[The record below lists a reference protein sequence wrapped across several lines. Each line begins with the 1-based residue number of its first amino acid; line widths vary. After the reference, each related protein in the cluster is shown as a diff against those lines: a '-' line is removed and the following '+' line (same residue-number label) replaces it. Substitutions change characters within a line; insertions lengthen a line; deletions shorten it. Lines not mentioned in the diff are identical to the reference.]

1 MNVAILAFEIS
12 KNIKGRNK
20 VKMKKLGL
28 ILQGFIFPVL
38 SIFFAVSIIGCGG
51 APEVSFSSAV
61 KGGAVSEALQL
72 GLKES
77 SLTRK
82 GGIVYY
88 EAEAKGGEY
97 FSPRETDDP
106 LIVTAYGPVGELPV
120 EMKRPDIYVTFNQP
134 MVPLSKL
141 GDPLKTHP
149 HLSIEPPVDGF
160 FRWYGSRLL
169 SFEPSQP
176 FDGQREYRVSLKRG
190 IASLGG
196 KKLDEALEFTFH
208 TEHLDFSQVYAG
220 KPESFG
226 LVDQDDVPPET
237 ARHITCEF
245 TWPVNPE
252 FTASFLSVR
261 SGNTEYSFR
270 AERPGE
276 ESFDGPEQR
285 LERTLVL
292 TLDRILPEDSDVQV
306 VLKSGAASDEG
317 YLGRTEESMRSFRT
331 LKPFIFRRM
340 RSYSYTF
347 PGSDKGDANP
357 LFLEFS
363 HPLGETEPE
372 EIAPFITT
380 SLEVDDIAD
389 HIEIWDNIIKLNN
402 LPVDYE
408 SVYRVDIASGLR
420 DVHGRSLASGES
432 LEVEVGPATRYYY
445 FPDTGSRMLEAQF
458 DPKIIYEYQ
467 NVFDGLWHISSIED
481 PYSSFDA
488 KALEPYDF
496 SSLPRNTKHF
506 EVLDLSPYLNPQGFG
521 TVGISWNFGEEKKGK
536 RNPWEQRNLQ
546 LQVTDIGIT
555 TRIAHNRALVWA
567 ASLST
572 GEPIAGARVELLR
585 NRTALAETLT
595 DESGL
600 GEIFFSEG
608 EYSRLFLVDGRDR
621 LRIRVSNGADR
632 AEFIPNGSHN
642 QYHFGVYSFTRPG
655 SIEEERMEAFIFTDR
670 GLYRKGET
678 VTFRGIDRS
687 WSAGKYSPYRG
698 PYTLEVSERRYRAEV
713 FHRAEGTSS
722 ASGGFYGSF
731 TLPEDLEPGQYR
743 IIYRREGHTEELPF
757 TVAEFRRAAF
767 EVKLESPERLLY
779 SGDTVNMT
787 GTARFLSGGSLA
799 GGLYHSLWMREPW
812 SYVPP
817 GTSWRDYR
825 FAPRRWGGLQVVEE
839 DRGALDGTGTVLLS
853 LESGGDQIPGLP
865 YRYQAELAVR
875 DQSRQELAARTSALV
890 HPAAFY
896 IGSRFLD
903 GHEGSWSTFVKAG
916 EKVSVEA
923 VFVRPDGAAYSGLRK
938 EIRGELIRRSWQVSR
953 QRGVYDRLNNRYEL
967 VEEPVSAFDLEAGK
981 EKLEFEITP
990 PEAGEYVLRISAA
1003 DGEGRRALSEID
1015 FYATG
1020 SSYVQWNQPDPGD
1033 IELVPDREQYSP
1045 GDTARIL
1052 VKSPLPSGTYLL
1064 TVEREGI
1071 VEERFVD
1078 LSGSAATIDVPVRG
1092 EHIPVVYVAL
1102 SSHTRRS
1109 EAPKS
1114 YFDPDLGKPRGL
1126 FGIARLRV
1134 SPESLALDVSVSQ
1147 DKTLYRP
1154 GEEGRARIR
1163 VSSGGVPVE
1172 AAEVTLL
1179 AVDRGV
1185 VDLVDY
1191 HVPDPMSFFYA
1202 EHKFPLGVLGAD
1214 SRSLLINPVTYE
1226 VRDLQGGD
1234 GDDEGKLERRKD
1246 FSPLAVF
1253 EPVLLTG
1260 PDGYA
1265 EAVFTLPDTLTTYR
1279 VTAVAVK
1286 GNRFGLKE
1294 EELAVRNPITMRAAL
1309 PRKLRM
1315 RDTAEA
1321 GVVLTNL
1328 SAEVQEIDL
1337 ACTSPEPEI
1346 RVHGES
1352 RKSLSLGPG
1361 ESREVTFTL
1370 LAEESGEAK
1379 LEFTLRSGVLSEIL
1393 ESTLTVDTPLVRES
1407 FTIAG
1412 TLDESDTAQE
1422 ALLVPS
1428 SIAPGYGSISLRLS
1442 PNPLGPLKDLVE
1454 RLLKTDYE
1462 ILEGEMF
1469 RVLPHLVL
1477 KDKLEFFNTVHD
1489 SREVEKFFTMLKG
1502 YQNRDGGFGYRPG
1515 GEYSSAWLSVRLAHY
1530 LALAR
1535 DGDFEVQ
1542 EPDTDRL
1549 MAYLK
1554 GLYGN
1559 GKLSDFTRIYS
1570 LYVRSLL
1577 GDRPE
1582 EEMQDALSR
1591 GDAQGIS
1598 GYALLALSFNEIG
1611 RPDKGG
1617 EILERVRKF
1626 LKLGTR
1632 SLDITETYEKR
1643 FYFDSELTALSL
1655 LQMALHSLDD
1665 PASLLT
1671 QVQNTLIQRQR
1682 YGRWGTLN
1690 DSTWVLISFAESFRD
1705 FIESSGELNAEVSLQ
1720 GQTILS
1726 ASSENPEPVSAELP
1740 LFEEPAASL
1749 PRDTLL
1755 PLSFNRSGSSPVFYS
1770 GTISYGL
1777 PAEAALPR
1785 DEGFSVYTSMESLD
1799 GKKVTTL
1806 AAGETYR
1813 VRVTVSSARDRS
1825 MALLRVPVPS
1835 GCEIVDANLVSTR
1848 SYAEEGG
1855 ADSVSFQRETVYGE
1869 EITVLDEGYYY
1880 PDLMIFRSLAPERK
1894 ILDNEARCYF
1904 RHFYAGQQKLDFL
1917 VRATGKGIF
1926 PTPPAEIRGIYEE
1939 EVFGRGAGRLVIIE

>member
-1 MNVAILAFEIS
+1 
-12 KNIKGRNK
+12 
-20 VKMKKLGL
+20 MKKRSL
-28 ILQGFIFPVL
+28 IFHRFIFPVVF
-38 SIFFAVSIIGCGG
+38 IFFAVSIAGCG
-51 APEVSFSSAV
+51 ADPEVSLASAV

-77 SLTRK
+77 PQTRE

-88 EAEAKGGEY
+88 EAEAGKGEY

-106 LIVTAYGPVGELPV
+106 LTVTAYGPEGELPV

-134 MVPLSKL
+134 MVPLSRL
-141 GDPLKTHP
+141 GEPRKTHP

-176 FDGQREYRVSLKRG
+176 FEGQREYRVSLKRG

-196 KKLDEALEFTFH
+196 KKLQEALEFSFH
-208 TEHLDFSQVYAG
+208 TEHLDFSRVYAG

-245 TWPVNPE
+245 TRPVNPE
-252 FTASFLSVR
+252 YTASFLAIR
-261 SGNTEYSFR
+261 SGNEEYSFR
-270 AERPGE
+270 AERPE
-276 ESFDGPEQR
+276 KESFEGPEKR

-292 TLDRILPEDSDVQV
+292 TLDRTLPEDSDVQV
-306 VLKSGAASDEG
+306 VLKSGAASDKG
-317 YLGRTEESMRSFRT
+317 YLGRTEDSLRSFRT
-331 LKPFIFRRM
+331 LKPFDFRQM
-340 RSYSYTF
+340 RTYSYTF
-347 PGSDKGDANP
+347 PGSDRGDANP

-372 EIAPFITT
+372 EIAPFIST

-389 HIEIWDNIIKLNN
+389 HIEIWDNTIKLNN
-402 LPVDYE
+402 LPVEYE
-408 SVYRVDIASGLR
+408 SVYRVDIAPGLR
-420 DVHGRSLASGES
+420 DVHGRSLAAGES

-467 NVFDGLWHISSIED
+467 NVFDGLWHIASIDD
-481 PYSSFDA
+481 PYASFDA
-488 KALEPYDF
+488 KALKPYDF

-521 TVGISWNFGEEKKGK
+521 SVGISWNFGAEKKGE

-546 LQVTDIGIT
+546 LQVTDIGIS

-567 ASLST
+567 ASLTT

-585 NRTALAETLT
+585 NRTTVAETRTDEFGLAEI
-595 DESGL
+595 S
-600 GEIFFSEG
+600 FAEG
-608 EYSRLFLVDGRDR
+608 EYPRLFLEEGRDR

-642 QYHFGVYSFTRPG
+642 PYRFGVYSFTRPG

-687 WSAGKYSPYRG
+687 WSAGSYSPYQG
-698 PYTLEVSERRYRAEV
+698 PYSLEVSERRYRAEV
-713 FHRAEGTSS
+713 FHRAEGGTT

-731 TLPEDLEPGQYR
+731 SLPEELEPGQYR
-743 IIYRREGHTEELPF
+743 IIYRREGHTEEVPF

-767 EVKLESPERLLY
+767 EVKLEHPERLLV
-779 SGDTVNMT
+779 SGDSINMT
-787 GTARFLSGGSLA
+787 GMARFLSGGSLA
-799 GGLYHSLWMREPW
+799 GGLYHTLWMREPW

-817 GTSWRDYR
+817 GRAWRDYR
-825 FAPRRWGGLQVVEE
+825 FAPRRWGGLQVVSE
-839 DRGALDGTGTVLLS
+839 DRGALDGKGRVLLS
-853 LESGGDQIPGLP
+853 RESGGDQIPGLP

-875 DQSRQELAARTSALV
+875 DQARQELAARASVLV

-903 GHEGSWSTFVKAG
+903 GHDGIWSSFVKAG
-916 EKVSVEA
+916 ENISVEA
-923 VFVRPDGAAYSGLRK
+923 VFVRPDGSVYSGPLK
-938 EIRGELIRRSWQVSR
+938 DIRVELIKRSWQLSR

-967 VEEPVSAFDLEAGK
+967 VEEPVSAFDLKGEK

-1003 DGEGRRALSEID
+1003 DEEGRGALSEID

-1020 SSYVQWNQPDPGD
+1020 SGYVQWNQADPRD
-1033 IELVPDREQYSP
+1033 IELVPDRELYSP
-1045 GDTARIL
+1045 GDTARLL

-1064 TVEREGI
+1064 TLEREGI
-1071 VEERFVD
+1071 IEERFVE
-1078 LSGSAATIDVPVRG
+1078 LSGSAATIEVPVRG
-1092 EHIPVVYVAL
+1092 EHIPVLYVAL
-1102 SSHTRRS
+1102 SSHTPRG
-1109 EAPKS
+1109 EAPTS

-1134 SPESLALDVSVSQ
+1134 SPESLGLDVSVSH
-1147 DKTLYRP
+1147 DKKLYRP

-1163 VSSGGVPVE
+1163 VSSNGVPVE
-1172 AAEVTLL
+1172 GAEVTFL

-1185 VDLVDY
+1185 VDLIDY

-1279 VTAVAVK
+1279 VSAVAVK
-1286 GNRFGLKE
+1286 GNRFGLRE

-1328 SAEVQEIDL
+1328 SGEVQEIDL
-1337 ACTSPEPEI
+1337 QCSSPEPEI
-1346 RVHGES
+1346 QVHGES

-1370 LAEESGEAK
+1370 LARESGEAR

-1393 ESTLTVDTPLVRES
+1393 ESTLRVERPLVRES
-1407 FTIAG
+1407 FTLAG
-1412 TLDESDTAQE
+1412 ALDETDTARE

-1454 RLLKTDYE
+1454 RLLETDYE

-1477 KDKLEFFNTVHD
+1477 KDKLDFFSAVYD
-1489 SREVEKFFTMLKG
+1489 VRGVEKFFSMLTG

-1515 GEYSSAWLSVRLAHY
+1515 GGLSSAWLSVRLAHY

-1535 DGDFEVQ
+1535 EGEIEVQ
-1542 EPDTDRL
+1542 EPDFDRL
-1549 MAYLK
+1549 MQYLK

-1559 GKLSDFTRIYS
+1559 GTVSDFTRIYS

-1582 EEMQDALSR
+1582 DELKDALSR
-1591 GDAQGIS
+1591 GDALGIS
-1598 GYALLALSFNEIG
+1598 GYAFLALSFNEIG
-1611 RPDKGG
+1611 RADKGG

-1655 LQMALHSLDD
+1655 LQMVFHSLGD
-1665 PASLLT
+1665 PASLLS
-1671 QVQNTLIQRQR
+1671 QVQNSLVQRQR
-1682 YGRWGTLN
+1682 HGHWGTLN

-1705 FIESSGELNAEVSLQ
+1705 FIESSGDLNAEVSLQ
-1720 GQTILS
+1720 GKMILS

-1740 LFEEPAASL
+1740 LFEEPGASL
-1749 PRDTLL
+1749 PRDTML
-1755 PLSFNRSGSSPVFYS
+1755 PLTFSRSGNSPVFYS

-1777 PAEAALPR
+1777 PSEAALPR
-1785 DEGFSVYTSMESLD
+1785 DEGFSVHTSMESLD
-1799 GKKVTTL
+1799 GKVVTRLT
-1806 AAGETYR
+1806 AGETYR
-1813 VRVTVSSARDRS
+1813 VRVIVSSARDRS
-1825 MALLRVPVPS
+1825 MAQLRVPVPS
-1835 GCEIVDANLVSTR
+1835 GCEIVDANLITSR
-1848 SYAEEGG
+1848 SYTEKGG
-1855 ADSVSFQRETVYGE
+1855 AAGGSFQLETVYGE

-1894 ILDNEARCYF
+1894 ILDNEIRCYF